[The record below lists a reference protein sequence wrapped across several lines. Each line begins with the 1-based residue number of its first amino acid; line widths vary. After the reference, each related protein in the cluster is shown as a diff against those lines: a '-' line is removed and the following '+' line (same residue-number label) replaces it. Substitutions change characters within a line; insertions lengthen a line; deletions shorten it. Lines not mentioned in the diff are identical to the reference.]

1 MYCSNIRGG
10 YWNKVG
16 TNLGAGRGGGG
27 GVSVTTL
34 GYTGKCHGGY
44 YGNIGVYW
52 DIVTNVL

>member
-1 MYCSNIRGG
+1 MYCSNIRG

-16 TNLGAGRGGGG
+16 TNLGAGRGGG
-27 GVSVTTL
+27 VSVTTL
-34 GYTGKCHGGY
+34 GYTGKLPWVY